1 MEKMMPN
8 RETYKNKGK
17 KHIFTGQNQQGKG
30 KPKAA
35 WHAGFTPSR

>member
-17 KHIFTGQNQQGKG
+17 KHILTGQNQQGKG